1 MTGSSWV
8 VVCRRIWSSWVMDVV
23 AGDGVASS
31 DSHHTMGDGREQLR
45 SGGTLVALKYRTD
58 DVGSACRDDADEK
71 GR

>member
-1 MTGSSWV
+1 
-8 VVCRRIWSSWVMDVV
+8 MDVV